1 MKKIVTVLL
10 VLIMAL
16 SVFTACGKD
25 KSALEKAGEYLYAM
39 YKDDDKSVTPND
51 FEVVGVVSVD
61 GVKYTVEWTTDN
73 DKIKLVPNET
83 TKMVKVDVDERSET
97 EEKYT
102 LTATIKDEKG
112 KTYTVK
118 FEHTVPQFVVS
129 TVAQVKEMADGTDVV
144 LSGVVVKIDTAWS
157 DSYKN
162 ISVTLKDA
170 AGNTILLFRLATK
183 VELGDTLI
191 VTGKVGSYNNAKQ
204 IAAGATAV
212 IEVDHSAVGCTYPAT
227 GLTAVCTVCGKVNPA
242 HTTCV
247 DSDSNNKCDQCG
259 KELTVTVLTIP
270 QVLASED
277 GTAVVVQGV
286 VCEIVEAWSSY
297 NNMSYYIKDT
307 EGNRLYIFRSKTQVE
322 IGDTVTVTGAVGSY
336 NNAKQIA
343 LGSTAVID
351 VDHSAAG
358 CSYPTTGLTAICTVC
373 GQVNPEHTTHT
384 DADGNEKC
392 DACGAT
398 VSSALNKT
406 VDLTAQGYAN
416 EQAVTSVSDTDS
428 VVTIAFD
435 KGTNSNAPKFY
446 TSGNAVRVYGG
457 GTVTISVAE
466 GKTISRIEI
475 TYGGSDGS
483 NEITADVGTFSGN
496 EWTAGDTP
504 TDTVVLTVGGT
515 KGNRRFA
522 SITVYYS

>member
-170 AGNTILLFRLATK
+170 AGN
-183 VELGDTLI
+183 
-191 VTGKVGSYNNAKQ
+191 
-204 IAAGATAV
+204 
-212 IEVDHSAVGCTYPAT
+212 IEAC
-227 GLTAVCTVCGKVNPA
+227 
-242 HTTCV
+242 
-247 DSDSNNKCDQCG
+247 
-259 KELTVTVLTIP
+259 I
-270 QVLASED
+270 
-277 GTAVVVQGV
+277 
-286 VCEIVEAWSSY
+286 
-297 NNMSYYIKDT
+297 T
-307 EGNRLYIFRSKTQVE
+307 EGRSLRLCPPRIAVLYIWPRS
-322 IGDTVTVTGAVGSY
+322 
-336 NNAKQIA
+336 
-343 LGSTAVID
+343 STIRFISIEGTLD
-351 VDHSAAG
+351 SFISLMILHS
-358 CSYPTTGLTAICTVC
+358 
-373 GQVNPEHTTHT
+373 
-384 DADGNEKC
+384 
-392 DACGAT
+392 
-398 VSSALNKT
+398 
-406 VDLTAQGYAN
+406 
-416 EQAVTSVSDTDS
+416 
-428 VVTIAFD
+428 
-435 KGTNSNAPKFY
+435 
-446 TSGNAVRVYGG
+446 
-457 GTVTISVAE
+457 
-466 GKTISRIEI
+466 
-475 TYGGSDGS
+475 
-483 NEITADVGTFSGN
+483 
-496 EWTAGDTP
+496 
-504 TDTVVLTVGGT
+504 
-515 KGNRRFA
+515 
-522 SITVYYS
+522 